1 MNVDKLLQAVSVI
14 EEVADAFN
22 DMPEDQKA
30 SVAASL
36 HCRITSLYLLELAKH
51 LQDGMEP
58 YDACLET
65 LRGKM
70 ALSDIGVQESQ
81 ITLLDLLGRQ
91 ATKE

>member
-30 SVAASL
+30 SVTASL

-51 LQDGMEP
+51 LRDGMEP
-58 YDACLET
+58 YDAC
-65 LRGKM
+65 
-70 ALSDIGVQESQ
+70 IGDNTGQNGTVRYWCSRV
-81 ITLLDLLGRQ
+81 TDN
-91 ATKE
+91 AS